1 MAVEHST
8 NSDTP
13 DGQAVAVLSETE
25 QIKVSE
31 KAKGPMKI
39 AICSFV
45 RSSLFSK
52 LKFPQGGEQENN
64 SRKYCYMCCNQMGG
78 KNTKRSGAQFPGHH
92 NRGLVST
99 AISQCR
105 HNSAQTLTSKFSC
118 LGYSISCGNIIFLA
132 VRIKHTE
139 FNPESRDS

>member
-52 LKFPQGGEQENN
+52 LKFPPGGEQLGNIATRAAIEWGVKIPTGVAP
-64 SRKYCYMCCNQMGG
+64 S
-78 KNTKRSGAQFPGHH
+78 FLGHQC
-92 NRGLVST
+92 RGLVAT
-99 AISQCR
+99 AITQCR
-105 HNSAQTLTSKFSC
+105 HNAQTLASKNFKGTE
-118 LGYSISCGNIIFLA
+118 LHFL
-132 VRIKHTE
+132 
-139 FNPESRDS
+139 DSLILQ